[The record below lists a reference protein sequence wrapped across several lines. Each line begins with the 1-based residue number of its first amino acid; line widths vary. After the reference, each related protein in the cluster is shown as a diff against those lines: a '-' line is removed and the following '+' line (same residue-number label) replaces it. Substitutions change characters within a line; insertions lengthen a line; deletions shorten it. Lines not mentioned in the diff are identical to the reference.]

1 VTGGDFNISKVT
13 RLILFFKTYITLIKK
28 KPHNLILYL
37 NQDFNLDLKVLN
49 KMIRLFEDEQ
59 HAKIYRKFR
68 PKAPNVVVEKS
79 IQYLKKRTRLQN
91 CADKFQLMVDVGCGS
106 GQTTEPFAS
115 YFEKIIGI
123 DASASQIACAPKKFP
138 HIEYL
143 VGKGESIPV
152 DDESVDL
159 ITCGAAVHWL
169 DFPVFLGECHRV
181 LKPNGCLL
189 LYNYDYVKLYPQFKT
204 SLKKEEIIASELK
217 AKSNFLKTCRFHSIM
232 RNIGDHYKVLFD
244 VIQSDNKERTENIE
258 ISADWTLDDV
268 KNHFRSLSGYQ
279 TMMRE
284 KLENLKQTYGEE
296 ITNEEFLLNHDPCE
310 EFSKELKCAWKIGL
324 MEDSDVRLKVTWD
337 HFMLL
342 SDRPRNL

>member
-1 VTGGDFNISKVT
+1 
-13 RLILFFKTYITLIKK
+13 
-28 KPHNLILYL
+28 
-37 NQDFNLDLKVLN
+37 
-49 KMIRLFEDEQ
+49 MIRLFEDEQ

-68 PKAPNVVVEKS
+68 PKAPNVVVEKT

-91 CADKFQLMVDVGCGS
+91 GADKFQLMVDVGCGS

-123 DASASQIACAPKKFP
+123 DISANQIACAPKKFP

-159 ITCGAAVHWL
+159 ITSGAAVHWF

-189 LYNYDYVKLYPQFKT
+189 LYGYEHTKLYPQFET
-204 SLKKEEIIASELK
+204 SLNKEEIITAEQKIKSDLVK
-217 AKSNFLKTCRFHSIM
+217 ACRFHSRV
-232 RNIGDHYKVLFD
+232 RNVEDHYKGLFD
-244 VIQSDNKERTENIE
+244 LIQSDNVERTDNIE

-268 KNHFRSLSGYQ
+268 KNHFRSTSAYQ
-279 TMMRE
+279 NMMRE

-296 ITNEEFLLNHDPCE
+296 IMNEEFLLNHDPCE
-310 EFSKELKCAWKIGL
+310 KFSKELKCAWKIEL
-324 MEDSDVRLKVTWD
+324 MEDSDIQVKVTWD

-342 SDRPRNL
+342 SERPHKL